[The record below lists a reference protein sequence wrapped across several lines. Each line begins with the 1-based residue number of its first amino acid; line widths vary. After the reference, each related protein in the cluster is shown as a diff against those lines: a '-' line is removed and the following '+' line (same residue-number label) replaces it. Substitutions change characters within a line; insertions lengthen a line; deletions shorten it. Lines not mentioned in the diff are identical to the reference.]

1 MRRSVLLVDDD
12 PGVRTVIRWNVESQ
26 SDLHV
31 CGEASDGIEGVEKAL
46 DLSPDLIVMDFVMP
60 KMNGLEAA
68 RELTRKTPRV
78 PIILFTG
85 DESAVSVSDAIQAGI
100 WAIVSKREFHKLLPE
115 VLNVLERSGQ
125 ATSARV

>member
-1 MRRSVLLVDDD
+1 MCKSVLLVDDS
-12 PGVRTVIRWNVESQ
+12 PSIRTVIRWHLESQ
-26 SDLHV
+26 AGLEV
-31 CGEASDGIEGVEKAL
+31 CGEASDGMEAVEKAL
-46 DLSPDLIVMDFVMP
+46 VLSPDLIVMDFVMP
-60 KMNGLEAA
+60 RMNGLEAA

-85 DESAVSVSDAIQAGI
+85 DESAVTVSDAIQAGI